1 MGLFDFLKKE
11 EQPEDVWAI
20 RDKNEFIV
28 TMWDIVSEK
37 ADYGDN
43 MFALNQEERVF
54 YIVQQLEMEVNNGG
68 FSQFFY
74 NSSGDLSNEL
84 VYACNEIYAYR
95 LAEICQRALDT
106 FGRPMPVD
114 RMEREEFLDEF
125 ENDRV
130 DEILDACDEAFYKYP
145 DDIETLCYEYVFRNR
160 AAFSNGAAVPMHMD
174 KAFETTEDMSMG
186 NEAAFM
192 DKEIKDR
199 ICPTCGNRMQKGI
212 VKAQEIGSIMNNV
225 MVNWFP
231 DADKDKLLQTNAIT
245 LRLKGEGYYCDECM
259 KVFAEFEE
267 K

>member
-1 MGLFDFLKKE
+1 MGIFDFLKKE
-11 EQPEDVWAI
+11 EQPEDIWAI
-20 RDKNEFIV
+20 RDKDEFVV

-95 LAEICQRALDT
+95 TAELCQRALDA

-114 RMEREEFLDEF
+114 RMEREEFLDEL
-125 ENDRV
+125 ESDRV

-145 DDIETLCYEYVFRNR
+145 DDIETLCYEYIFRNR
-160 AAFSNGAAVPMHMD
+160 SAFSNGELVSMHAENVTPDTTATRMED
-174 KAFETTEDMSMG
+174 SFESR
-186 NEAAFM
+186 A
-192 DKEIKDR
+192 
-199 ICPTCGNRMQKGI
+199 CPVCGNPMRKGI
-212 VKAQEIGSIMNNV
+212 VKVQEIGGIMNNV